1 MTGETLVQNSL
12 GSISTIFRWGITALA
27 LVATFSQCLTIKAI
41 QIEEAHIVSLVENAG
56 SIVISLLLQII
67 IFGDIPNTVKILGAI
82 LTITSIIIIGIQK
95 IFQARAKM
103 KTPGLRFKIHE
114 LKLRKNK
121 VNSDEPRGRHKSEEQ
136 I

>member
-1 MTGETLVQNSL
+1 M
-12 GSISTIFRWGITALA
+12 GITALA
-27 LVATFSQCLTIKAI
+27 LIATFQQCLTIKAI

-95 IFQARAKM
+95 IFQARAKTR
-103 KTPGLRFKIHE
+103 TPGLRFKIHE

-121 VNSDEPRGRHKSEEQ
+121 VNSEET
-136 I
+136 

>member
-1 MTGETLVQNSL
+1 MGNNSSGTHRHL
-12 GSISTIFRWGITALA
+12 STVFHH
-27 LVATFSQCLTIKAI
+27 QAI

-95 IFQARAKM
+95 IFQARAKTR
-103 KTPGLRFKIHE
+103 TPGMRFKIHE

-121 VNSDEPRGRHKSEEQ
+121 VNSEET
-136 I
+136 